1 MIKPTTEFSMAAGE
15 FVEVYSKP
23 NEIGSWNCVATCFF
37 IDTANNIISYIE
49 TIYNLLKNDGIW
61 VNFGPLLYHY
71 ADME

>member
-1 MIKPTTEFSMAAGE
+1 MKLHCNLVFSK
-15 FVEVYSKP
+15 FIYFNIFS
-23 NEIGSWNCVATCFF
+23 FF

-49 TIYNLLKNDGIW
+49 TIYNLLKKDGLW